1 MNKSKGEIIID
12 AVVRAAAINRVIVGI
27 DGTTTFV
34 WEANSPE
41 QIEAAIRESGY
52 ELTKIKQEEKP

>member
-1 MNKSKGEIIID
+1 MKKSKGEIIID

-41 QIEAAIRESGY
+41 V
-52 ELTKIKQEEKP
+52 KP